1 MDHNKIF
8 CSLNMV
14 KSIWELI
21 TIVDHHLVEHRDVGS
36 VLWGWGHNNFL
47 YRYAIE
53 GVSFACKWAYRGA
66 TPGSFLSGTNISSTS
81 LLLSLLRMLQ
91 CVTSISSF
99 SICLHNIVLIICKR
113 VKEELHS
120 IISTTK
126 WLQFN
131 SVSRYH
137 VADAY
142 YLSRLPIVERR
153 LAQGGIRLASILN
166 SIFDPEAPQRSL
178 VHKPV

>member
-21 TIVDHHLVEHRDVGS
+21 TIVDHHLVEHWDVGS

-99 SICLHNIVLIICKR
+99 SICLHNIVLIICK
-113 VKEELHS
+113 ELKRNCTPLS
-120 IISTTK
+120 LPQNGSNLIQYLDIM
-126 WLQFN
+126 LQMHITC
-131 SVSRYH
+131 R
-137 VADAY
+137 DC
-142 YLSRLPIVERR
+142 L
-153 LAQGGIRLASILN
+153 
-166 SIFDPEAPQRSL
+166 
-178 VHKPV
+178 